1 MTSKE
6 DQAKI
11 LLMQQN
17 LAALRGHAGWT
28 TQRLADEIGVSKQT
42 ISNIETGKSS
52 LTKTQYLAM
61 RTVFNF
67 EALERNNVRLAQ
79 ALHDLVDEPAPQK
92 AKSLSGNKH
101 DITDKKT
108 SKSSSRRVKPSDFQ
122 TGTMAG
128 LTALTACMIANPV
141 GTIAGG
147 YLADRLLGTNTLKN
161 GIDAIAG
168 LMFEKEKM
176 TGEIDENMQE

>member
-28 TQRLADEIGVSKQT
+28 AQRLADEIGVSKQT

-108 SKSSSRRVKPSDFQ
+108 SKSSSRRVKPSDRKS
-122 TGTMAG
+122 
-128 LTALTACMIANPV
+128 V
-141 GTIAGG
+141 V
-147 YLADRLLGTNTLKN
+147 
-161 GIDAIAG
+161 
-168 LMFEKEKM
+168 
-176 TGEIDENMQE
+176 

>member
-28 TQRLADEIGVSKQT
+28 AQRLADEIGVSKQT

-79 ALHDLVDEPAPQK
+79 ALHDLGMNPRRRRPNHCRETSMTSP
-92 AKSLSGNKH
+92 
-101 DITDKKT
+101 IKK
-108 SKSSSRRVKPSDFQ
+108 Q
-122 TGTMAG
+122 
-128 LTALTACMIANPV
+128 ANPQ
-141 GTIAGG
+141 
-147 YLADRLLGTNTLKN
+147 ADG
-161 GIDAIAG
+161 
-168 LMFEKEKM
+168 
-176 TGEIDENMQE
+176 

>member
-28 TQRLADEIGVSKQT
+28 AQRLADEIGVSKQT

-108 SKSSSRRVKPSDFQ
+108 SLKQ
-122 TGTMAG
+122 TGEAIRFPDRHDGWLDRIDRMHDCKSRWNDSG
-128 LTALTACMIANPV
+128 RISGRQTARHEHL
-141 GTIAGG
+141 
-147 YLADRLLGTNTLKN
+147 
-161 GIDAIAG
+161 
-168 LMFEKEKM
+168 EKRYRRNRW
-176 TGEIDENMQE
+176 TDV